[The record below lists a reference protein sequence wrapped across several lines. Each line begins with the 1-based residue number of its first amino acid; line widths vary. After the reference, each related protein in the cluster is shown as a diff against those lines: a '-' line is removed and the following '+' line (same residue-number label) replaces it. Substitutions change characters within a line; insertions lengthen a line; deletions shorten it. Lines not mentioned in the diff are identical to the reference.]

1 MADFVAAE
9 LDRLRPLW
17 DAMLGHPFLRDL
29 REGSL
34 PEPVFTRWLA
44 QDYLFASHSVG
55 VLGALLA
62 RAPARHRDL
71 LLDALEAYREE
82 LRLFAA
88 EAARLGVP
96 LDAEPGLVT
105 HAYTQFLS
113 ATAFGGSYAEAFT
126 ALFVL
131 ERAYLDAWR
140 FVREG
145 LSPASPWS
153 AFVDRWAS
161 DEFAAYVGLLEAE
174 LNGLAAEAGPPE
186 RAALSR
192 CFELT
197 VRYEIAFW
205 EMALTGATWP
215 GEGGG

>member
-1 MADFVAAE
+1 MPDFVAGE
-9 LDRLRPLW
+9 LARLRPRW

-29 REGSL
+29 RDGSL

-44 QDYLFASHSVG
+44 QDYLFAGHCVG

-88 EAARLGVP
+88 EAERLGVS
-96 LDAEPGLVT
+96 LDAEPALVT

-113 ATAFGGSYAEAFT
+113 ATALGGSYGEAFT
-126 ALFVL
+126 ALVVL

-145 LSPASPWS
+145 LSPTSPWS

-161 DEFAAYVGLLEAE
+161 DEFAGYVGLLERE
-174 LNGLAAEAGPPE
+174 LNGLAGEAGTSE
-186 RAALSR
+186 RAAMSR
-192 CFELT
+192 SFELT

-205 EMALTGATWP
+205 EMALTGARWP
-215 GEGGG
+215 GEGAG

>member
-1 MADFVAAE
+1 MADFTGGE
-9 LDRLRPLW
+9 LARLRPRW
-17 DAMLGHPFLRDL
+17 EAMLGHPFLREL
-29 REGSL
+29 RDGTL
-34 PEPVFTRWLA
+34 PESVFTQWLA

-55 VLGALLA
+55 VLGVLLA
-62 RAPARHRDL
+62 RAPGRHRDL

-88 EAARLGVP
+88 EAGRLGVS

-113 ATAFGGSYAEAFT
+113 ATALGGSYGEAFT

-161 DEFAAYVGLLEAE
+161 DEFAAYVGLLEGE
-174 LNGLAAEAGPPE
+174 LNALAAEAGPSD
-186 RAALSR
+186 RAAMSR

-197 VRYEIAFW
+197 VRYEVAFW

-215 GEGGG
+215 GDLGP